1 MVFSLQEAVVE
12 RNDRVLIDRI
22 NWEVQPGERWW
33 ICGANGSGKTT
44 LLEVLIGQYRLAGG
58 LMLLP
63 DEMPFEKFISLVAM
77 VRRDFS
83 LNHLF
88 NRSASF
94 YQQRYFSLGIEETPL
109 VIDFITSETGISK
122 TIIRSAAGDFHADKL
137 MDKHI
142 VSLST
147 GEGRRILL
155 LMLWLAEKK
164 IICFDD
170 PYAGLDLNG
179 RELVNHTL
187 ENLAA
192 KQVTILVTGTDIQP
206 PDYIDHVLYIKDQKI
221 TYCGK
226 AGEFRINGMETEFTQ
241 DDFTLLHHVKDSFSY
256 SFHVAAGMNNITVC
270 YDEKTLLENFSWQ
283 IIQGE
288 KWLLTGANGSGK
300 STLMS
305 LIYGDN
311 PMAYAY
317 ELVVFDRIRGTG
329 ETIWDVKR
337 PMGYYS
343 SELQQFF
350 PRNMTLYEAVLT
362 GYSDHLIVRDNLSKE
377 HYRQADELIEAAGIS
392 DNKETLLFRLSFSQ
406 CRLALVCRALV
417 KHPPLVILDEPCQG
431 LDRKTTAIVNRLTE
445 AVCGDKRKTLIYVTH
460 QTDAIPGI
468 INRRLELFRQ
478 SSNDF

>member
-1 MVFSLQEAVVE
+1 MVFSLQGVVLE
-12 RNDRVLIDRI
+12 RNGTLLIDGI
-22 NWEVQPGERWW
+22 NWEVQPGSCWW

-44 LLEVLIGQYRLAGG
+44 LLETLTGQHRLAKG
-58 LMLLP
+58 LMLVP
-63 DEMPFEKFISLVAM
+63 DEMPFEQFISSVAL

-109 VIDFITSETGISK
+109 VIDFITTENGISEEV
-122 TIIRSAAGDFHADKL
+122 IRAAAVDFHADKL
-137 MDKHI
+137 LDKHI

-155 LMLWLAEKK
+155 FMLWLANKK

-170 PYAGLDLNG
+170 PYAGLDLYG
-179 RELVNHTL
+179 RQLVNHTL
-187 ENLAA
+187 ENLVA
-192 KQVTILVTGTDIQP
+192 KQVTILVTGTDTQP
-206 PDYIDHVLYIKDQKI
+206 PEYVDHVLYIKDQKI
-221 TYCGK
+221 AYCGK
-226 AGEFRINGMETEFTQ
+226 TVEFRADGTNSEFIK
-241 DDFTLLHHVKDSFSY
+241 DNFMLANHVEDTCSY
-256 SFHVAAGMNNITVC
+256 SFHIAAGMDNITIR
-270 YDEKTLLENFSWQ
+270 YDEKTIQENFSWK
-283 IIQGE
+283 IIRGE

-317 ELVVFDRIRGTG
+317 ELVIFDRKRGSG

-337 PMGYYS
+337 PMGYFS

-350 PRNMTLYEAVLT
+350 PRSMTLYEAVLT
-362 GYSDHLIVRDNLSKE
+362 GFSDHLVVRDDLSGK
-377 HYRQADELIEAAGIS
+377 HLRQADELIEAAGIAAL
-392 DNKETLLFRLSFSQ
+392 KETLLFRLSFSQ

-431 LDRKTTAIVNRLTE
+431 LDHKTTAIVNRLTE
-445 AVCGDKRKTLIYVTH
+445 AVCGDEKKTLIYVTH
-460 QTDAIPGI
+460 QSDAIPGI
-468 INRRLELFRQ
+468 INRRLDLFRQ
-478 SSNDF
+478 E

>member
-1 MVFSLQEAVVE
+1 MVFSLQGAVLE
-12 RNDRVLIDRI
+12 RNGTLLIDGI
-22 NWEVQPGERWW
+22 NWEVQTGSCWW

-44 LLEVLIGQYRLAGG
+44 LLEALTGQHRLAEG

-63 DEMPFEKFISLVAM
+63 DEMPFEHFISSVAL

-109 VIDFITSETGISK
+109 VIDFMATETGISEEV
-122 TIIRSAAGDFHADKL
+122 IRSAAGDFHADKL
-137 MDKHI
+137 LDKHI

-155 LMLWLAEKK
+155 LMLWLANKK

-170 PYAGLDLNG
+170 PYAGLDLHG
-179 RELVNHTL
+179 RQLVNHTL

-192 KQVTILVTGTDIQP
+192 KQVTILVTGTDTQP
-206 PDYIDHVLYIKDQKI
+206 PEYVDHVLYIRDCKI
-221 TYCGK
+221 AYCGK
-226 AGEFRINGMETEFTQ
+226 AVEFRLDGMDSEFTKGN
-241 DDFTLLHHVKDSFSY
+241 FTLANHVEDACSY
-256 SFHVAAGMNNITVC
+256 SFHVAVRMDNITIR
-270 YDEKTLLENFSWQ
+270 YDEKIIQENFSWK
-283 IIQGE
+283 IIRGE

-317 ELVVFDRIRGTG
+317 ELVIFDRTRGSG

-337 PMGYYS
+337 PMGYFS

-350 PRNMTLYEAVLT
+350 PRSMTLFEAVLT
-362 GYSDHLIVRDNLSKE
+362 GFSDHLVVRDDLSGE
-377 HYRQADELIEAAGIS
+377 HYRQADELIEAAGIVAL
-392 DNKETLLFRLSFSQ
+392 KETLLFRLSFSQ

-445 AVCGDKRKTLIYVTH
+445 AVCGDEKKTLIYVTH
-460 QTDAIPGI
+460 LADAIPGI
-468 INRRLELFRQ
+468 INRRLDLFRQ
-478 SSNDF
+478 EQE